1 MSLKLFKVKVIEYLD
16 EQNNGIYKT
25 EYVAAEQIQDIYNDK
40 FNGELLEIKP
50 LIPFKVIE
58 NV

>member
-1 MSLKLFKVKVIEYLD
+1 MLKLFKVKVIEYLD

-25 EYVAAEQIQDIYNDK
+25 EYIAAETMQDIYNGK
-40 FNGELLEIKP
+40 LNGELLEIKP

-58 NV
+58 